1 MTKKGEA
8 EFEKSQIYLG
18 ICSICII
25 FDFVEGTLARKNPN
39 KFGFLLAYSY
49 LCTLKK
55 ENGRKESKNGH
66 NSNTASALP

>member
-1 MTKKGEA
+1 MCGKR
-8 EFEKSQIYLG
+8 
-18 ICSICII
+18 I
-25 FDFVEGTLARKNPN
+25 FFSTFDYVLDTLARKNPN

-55 ENGRKESKNGH
+55 ENGLKERPNGN